1 MVELRQELEARG
13 LDKKG
18 VKNILAARLQDA
30 IDLEKATA
38 TSIKMES
45 DEPTVDNNLV
55 SIYYLLE

>member
-45 DEPTVDNNLV
+45 DEPTIDNNFV